1 MKLKRYYYSDRLN
14 KGEVVV
20 LGGEEF
26 HHMANV
32 MRTRV
37 GEQIELF
44 CGDGYD
50 YIGVVEEL
58 NKKDAKIF
66 IQEQKQNLC
75 NPNVQI
81 DVFQALAKGD
91 KLSLITQKIT
101 ELGAHKL
108 VIFESKFCD
117 VKGNTGKLDKLSSVT
132 ISACKQCGRSVPV
145 EIEGVVSLSD
155 IEKMTKDYDKFL
167 LFYEAED
174 GNTLK
179 AEIEKLSKQNAKKIA
194 IMVGP
199 EGGFEKGEIE
209 ELKNSG
215 ATIVGLGN
223 RIMRTE
229 TASIAGVAVL
239 SQLFD

>member
-1 MKLKRYYYSDRLN
+1 MKLKRYYYNGQLHA
-14 KGEVVV
+14 GQAITLE
-20 LGGEEF
+20 GEEF

-32 MRTRV
+32 MRTRA
-37 GEQIELF
+37 GEQVELF

-50 YIGVVEEL
+50 YVGVIEEL
-58 NKKDAKIF
+58 GKKSAKIF

-117 VKGNTGKLDKLSSVT
+117 VKTNTGKLEKLDLVT

-145 EIEGVVSLSD
+145 EIEGVVSLSN

-179 AEIEKLSKQNAKKIA
+179 AEIEKLKTTKLNKIA
-194 IMVGP
+194 IMIGP
-199 EGGFEKGEIE
+199 EGGFEKGEID
-209 ELKNSG
+209 ELKNAG

-239 SQLFD
+239 SQLID

>member
-1 MKLKRYYYSDRLN
+1 MKLKRYYYNGNLS
-14 KGEVVV
+14 KGQTVV
-20 LGGEEF
+20 LDGEEF

-32 MRTRV
+32 MRSRV
-37 GEQIELF
+37 GDQVELF

-50 YIGVVEEL
+50 YIGQITEL
-58 NKKDAKIF
+58 NKKSATIS
-66 IQEQKQNLC
+66 ILSSTENVC
-75 NPNVQI
+75 NPKTKI

-117 VKGNTGKLDKLSSVT
+117 VKSNTGKLDKLDMVT

-145 EIEGVVSLSD
+145 EVQGVASIADVQ
-155 IEKMTKDYDKFL
+155 KMIKDYDKFL

-179 AEIEKLSKQNAKKIA
+179 AEIEILTKQNPQKLA

-199 EGGFEKGEIE
+199 EGGFDKTEIE
-209 ELKNSG
+209 LLKNAG
-215 ATIVGLGN
+215 ATIVGLGS
-223 RIMRTE
+223 RILRTE
-229 TASIAGVAVL
+229 TAAIAGVAVL
-239 SQLFD
+239 SQLLD

>member
-1 MKLKRYYYSDRLN
+1 MKLKRYYYNGNLS
-14 KGEVVV
+14 KGQTVV
-20 LGGEEF
+20 LDGEEF

-44 CGDGYD
+44 CGDGYN
-50 YIGVVEEL
+50 YIGRVEEL
-58 NKKDAKIF
+58 SKKFAKIF
-66 IQEQKQNLC
+66 IEDKKENLC

-81 DVFQALAKGD
+81 DVFQALAKGE

-145 EIEGVVSLSD
+145 EIDGVASLESVQ
-155 IEKMTKDYDKFL
+155 KMIKDYDKFL

-179 AEIEKLSKQNAKKIA
+179 AEIQKLFKQNPQKIA

-199 EGGFEKGEIE
+199 EGGFEKGEIDK
-209 ELKNSG
+209 LKNAG
-215 ATIVGLGN
+215 ATIVGLGS
-223 RIMRTE
+223 RILRTE
-229 TASIAGVAVL
+229 TAAIAGVAVL
-239 SQLFD
+239 SQLLD